1 MGATI
6 SVIESALSIK
16 NDDRPPSGSTTPPSN
31 RPSLSPP
38 LRRSTR
44 GCAGDQET
52 RPAKYHHSTIPGDD
66 SRSVDFTT
74 RRMDEDDLA
83 QEAASLFK
91 VAAGVLHGIRAQD
104 DAAAALQ
111 SVAVPAAGPPA
122 ARTGEFFYTFFMNIS
137 TSYPP
142 FLTTTYAYCFDFVPT

>member
-52 RPAKYHHSTIPGDD
+52 TAKYHHNTIPGDD
-66 SRSVDFTT
+66 SCSVDFTT
-74 RRMDEDDLA
+74 RQMDEDDLA
-83 QEAASLFK
+83 QEAASLLK

-104 DAAAALQ
+104 DAAVALQ
-111 SVAVPAAGPPA
+111 SLAAAADGTPV
-122 ARTGEFFYTFFMNIS
+122 ARTGEFFINFFIN
-137 TSYPP
+137 
-142 FLTTTYAYCFDFVPT
+142 FF